1 MFINVDIDHHRRPIS
16 ATTVQIE
23 GGVGGEDGHV
33 HGLTT
38 SLHLSLRRRGIKQ
51 IIVLLVAEPFSYLL
65 PVLYPV
71 HVLMYGL
78 SLRQV
83 HVHVL

>member
-1 MFINVDIDHHRRPIS
+1 MRRGVMFINVDIDHHRRPIS
-16 ATTVQIE
+16 TTTVRIE
-23 GGVGGEDGHV
+23 GGVGGEDGQ
-33 HGLTT
+33 TT

-51 IIVLLVAEPFSYLL
+51 VVVLVAEPFSYLL